1 MRGFLSVALAAF
13 ALGQGPG
20 STYSG
25 TWIAEFEGTTY
36 VRLELNTVDGGLGG
50 RISLGNIH
58 VDSRGEVDH
67 AEAAPSALTS
77 LFDVS
82 VRDSI
87 LSFSRK
93 DGQDTDR
100 FQLRLLTDETAEL
113 RFTISDTD
121 LKELAAEGIPAPKP
135 VRLKRIG
142 PKGTKKA
149 G

>member
-1 MRGFLSVALAAF
+1 VAAVVA
-13 ALGQGPG
+13 ALGQGSASSYP
-20 STYSG
+20 G
-25 TWIAEFEGTTY
+25 TWIAELEGTTY

-50 RISLGNIH
+50 GISLGNIH

-67 AEAAPSALTS
+67 AAAAPSALTS

-87 LSFSRK
+87 LTFSRK

-113 RFTISDTD
+113 RFMISDAD
-121 LKELAAEGIPAPKP
+121 LKELAAEGIAAPRP
-135 VRLKRIG
+135 VRLKRDG
-142 PKGTKKA
+142 PKSTGKT